1 MNCSFK
7 PIFLHIYL
15 NYFHKFLSYCA
26 AAGNREGGG
35 AVEGGAVI
43 CGADGSK
50 VGCFG
55 DVMKVS
61 ESHQVDAAAAGAQ
74 EPSARA

>member
-1 MNCSFK
+1 MWR
-7 PIFLHIYL
+7 L
-15 NYFHKFLSYCA
+15 
-26 AAGNREGGG
+26 GVG
-35 AVEGGAVI
+35 AVEGGTVI
-43 CGADGSK
+43 SGTDGTK

-61 ESHQVDAAAAGAQ
+61 ESHQVDAAAAGAR

>member
-1 MNCSFK
+1 M
-7 PIFLHIYL
+7 
-15 NYFHKFLSYCA
+15 
-26 AAGNREGGG
+26 EGGG
-35 AVEGGAVI
+35 AVEGGVVI
-43 CGADGSK
+43 SGADGTK

-74 EPSARA
+74 ETSARA